1 MWASKLGHV
10 EVVQELILSGANVNA
25 QTKVR
30 NSYTIMGISSCCS
43 GHTAGNHIFLC
54 KIYQWF
60 YFIVSALN

>member
-30 NSYTIMGISSCCS
+30 NSYTITGMSSCCS
-43 GHTAGNHIFLC
+43 RHAEGNHIFLS
-54 KIYQWF
+54 KIYQWL
-60 YFIVSALN
+60 YIVVSALN